1 MTEDIGLLTSSLR
14 SSVRELLGTI
24 EALEDLATD
33 DGEYQMTPEEEAR
46 IVRHLAER
54 FEVQLIRDLTTR
66 LAEHPPR
73 NRDSM
78 LNLSF
83 HWRVRGEIARGA
95 WRKANRS
102 LHDRIAKADLSPEA
116 RASVVERVRGWD
128 SAFLMRAD
136 RLKGQN

>member
-1 MTEDIGLLTSSLR
+1 MTEDIGFLTSSLR
-14 SSVRELLGTI
+14 SSIRELLGTI
-24 EALEDLATD
+24 DALEHLATD

-73 NRDSM
+73 NGDSM

-83 HWRVRGEIARGA
+83 HWRVRAEIAREA
-95 WRKANRS
+95 WLKADRS
-102 LHDRIAKADLSPEA
+102 LDRRIKQTELPPEA
-116 RASVVERVRGWD
+116 SARLERRIRGFLSVFLVRPD
-128 SAFLMRAD
+128 SLR
-136 RLKGQN
+136 QIN